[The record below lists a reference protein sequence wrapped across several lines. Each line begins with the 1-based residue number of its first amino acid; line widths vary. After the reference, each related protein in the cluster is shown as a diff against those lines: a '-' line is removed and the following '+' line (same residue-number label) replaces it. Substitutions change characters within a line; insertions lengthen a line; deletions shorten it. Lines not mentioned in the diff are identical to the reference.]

1 MSSTPIADLNERRSE
16 PDAHHAAARGMFE
29 RIAPTYDVLNQILS
43 AGTDRL
49 WRARAVAEV
58 LRARPGAVLDLCA
71 GTLDL
76 AAAIAE
82 RRPLDRVVAVDF
94 SPAMLALGARKAPR
108 VETIVADALHLP
120 FEDGSFA
127 AVVCG
132 FGMRN
137 LADLTLGIREVMRVL
152 GPGGVFV
159 TLELFRPSRVAARA
173 LHRVYASAL
182 LPAIGGLVSGD
193 TKAYEYLARSMAG
206 FVTRT
211 EYEDALQANG
221 FSRVRG
227 IDLTLGIASLVCA
240 EVGA

>member
-1 MSSTPIADLNERRSE
+1 MSSAPIADLNARRGE

-43 AGTDRL
+43 AGTDRP
-49 WRARAVAEV
+49 WRARAVTEE

-76 AAAIAE
+76 AAAIAD

-108 VETIVADALHLP
+108 VEAIVADALHLP
-120 FEDGSFA
+120 FDDRSFA

-137 LADLTLGIREVMRVL
+137 LADLTLGI
-152 GPGGVFV
+152 
-159 TLELFRPSRVAARA
+159 
-173 LHRVYASAL
+173 
-182 LPAIGGLVSGD
+182 
-193 TKAYEYLARSMAG
+193 
-206 FVTRT
+206 
-211 EYEDALQANG
+211 
-221 FSRVRG
+221 
-227 IDLTLGIASLVCA
+227 
-240 EVGA
+240 